1 MASLERMGEANVW
14 GSFQDWE
21 RDSGWL
27 CKRGALEEIGNTG
40 NSHSPSFC
48 RREYRFIHT
57 WCWGQDEFLSVDPER
72 AELGSRCRK
81 QQKSEKKKKKMMKR
95 NKKGKM
101 MWINISVEDAW
112 FHFSPIHCEKH
123 RGTQRMVRKRKQFLE
138 ASWQD
143 VRGYWQGVAFSDIC
157 SAEEIS
163 SCLQEITVVGIPTV
177 NVAAHPIQRRH
188 CKLQI
193 SRRIWCAYEEMLRM
207 RAMNT
212 GMHLEFFRKTFI
224 LLSIYP
230 WYITSFKIH

>member
-1 MASLERMGEANVW
+1 
-14 GSFQDWE
+14 
-21 RDSGWL
+21 
-27 CKRGALEEIGNTG
+27 
-40 NSHSPSFC
+40 
-48 RREYRFIHT
+48 
-57 WCWGQDEFLSVDPER
+57 
-72 AELGSRCRK
+72 
-81 QQKSEKKKKKMMKR
+81 MKR

-188 CKLQI
+188 CKLQM

-212 GMHLEFFRKTFI
+212 GMHFEFFRKPLFF
-224 LLSIYP
+224 YP
-230 WYITSFKIH
+230 LTHGISPPLKSTSLEPPFHFAEELTKLRKEDGFSKSRMVRFRCGA